1 MGDRRKQDLG
11 KVDQHRHACGK
22 KWQIRG
28 GKKVGTPSNTGTH
41 VGDDGPQAEASGDK
55 TREGERSTHKG
66 KQRVTRRDKTSGR
79 RTHLTMGDKRRQD
92 PGKADTASNAGTHAG
107 RLGDKGRQ
115 DLGKAGASANARE
128 DKTSGRRTHQPTQAH
143 MWGDN
148 GRQAETR
155 PREGRRTIQDR
166 HTCVETMGDKGRQDR
181 GKADTASNGHTCG
194 VTMGDKNRQ
203 TMRDNG
209 RPQGRQDLGEADAPS
224 TQAQMWGDN
233 GRQGETRFRA
243 GGHTIQPDIV
253 SKQREPNQYTVWGRI
268 STFYLNCI
276 FFLDMMDLFFLLIFP
291 DKFPVVPRKERAK
304 VSEIGTY
311 GSGCLW

>member
-1 MGDRRKQDLG
+1 
-11 KVDQHRHACGK
+11 
-22 KWQIRG
+22 
-28 GKKVGTPSNTGTH
+28 
-41 VGDDGPQAEASGDK
+41 
-55 TREGERSTHKG
+55 
-66 KQRVTRRDKTSGR
+66 
-79 RTHLTMGDKRRQD
+79 MGDKRRQD

-194 VTMGDKNRQ
+194 ETMKTYEDPLKAEPPSNTGTHVGRQWETGAGKTSGRWTHHQHRHTCGETMGDKGKRDFGQADTPSNR
-203 TMRDNG
+203 T
-209 RPQGRQDLGEADAPS
+209 L
-224 TQAQMWGDN
+224 
-233 GRQGETRFRA
+233 
-243 GGHTIQPDIV
+243 
-253 SKQREPNQYTVWGRI
+253 
-268 STFYLNCI
+268 
-276 FFLDMMDLFFLLIFP
+276 
-291 DKFPVVPRKERAK
+291 
-304 VSEIGTY
+304 
-311 GSGCLW
+311 